1 MGNVIIECLC
11 SPESWWRIALDIA
24 PIIVA
29 IWIPCRIARQQDKI
43 ALYEKRFECYQ
54 QFESLKSFWLLAQEI
69 DSFETNTKAEHN
81 PAWNC
86 QQAYFSVHSLLDDR
100 KSQKGMYDYYQQIA
114 HARFCLEMDRKM
126 FLSLKLLI
134 EDGERDKQID
144 DVQKSLE
151 MFISAL
157 FSRDK
162 SDFQNLFEKKKRFI
176 AEYASLLK
184 IEKKFERLLRIQK
197 RNHYVTINF
206 R

>member
-11 SPESWWRIALDIA
+11 GQESWWRIALDIA

-54 QFESLKSFWLLAQEI
+54 QFESLKSFWLLTKDI
-69 DSFETNTKAEHN
+69 DSFEADTNTKRN
-81 PAWNC
+81 PVFEC
-86 QQAYFSVHSLLDDR
+86 QQDYFIAHALSDDEKFR
-100 KSQKGMYDYYQQIA
+100 RGRYERSHQIA
-114 HARFCLEMDRKM
+114 YARFCLEMDRKM

-134 EDGERDKQID
+134 ENGERDKRID
-144 DVQKSLE
+144 NAQKALE
-151 MFISAL
+151 TFISLL
-157 FSRDK
+157 FSEN
-162 SDFQNLFEKKKRFI
+162 SDLDDLLEKKKQFVM
-176 AEYASLLK
+176 EYEDLIK
-184 IEKKFERLLRIQK
+184 IEKKFKKLLRIQK